1 VVRLIVNPNASRVT
15 PELVAAVERELGAAG
30 VVETVLTRGRGHAT
44 ELAAEAEP
52 GEALYVLSGD
62 GGFNEVVNGVPEGVP
77 VGFLPG
83 GGTSVLPRAL
93 GLPRDAVAAARAL
106 ADGEVVRTIALG
118 RVEASLDGE
127 PAVDRRFT
135 FSAGVGLDAELV
147 RAVDRLGRRSGGQRP
162 GDVAFARE
170 LGRLLLAR
178 RARFGPALTVLGRGR
193 AAFALVA
200 NCDPYSYAGRIP
212 LHAAPEA
219 TFEGGLDLVAPVEL
233 RAARLPAAAA
243 ALVRPRPGR
252 PRWLLRVHDAD
263 ELRIECDVPLP
274 LQLDGEDLGDVTAAT
289 FRAERAA
296 LDVLVGR

>member
-15 PELVAAVERELGAAG
+15 PELVAAVERELGGAG
-30 VVETVLTRGRGHAT
+30 AVETVLTRGRGHAT

-52 GEALYVLSGD
+52 GAALYVLSGD

-106 ADGEVVRTIALG
+106 AGGEVVRTIALG
-118 RVEASLDGE
+118 RVEASLDGD
-127 PAVDRRFT
+127 PVVDRRFT

-147 RAVDRLGRRSGGQRP
+147 RAVDRLGRRSGGRRP

-178 RARFGPALTVLGRGR
+178 RARFGPALTVVGRGR

-243 ALVRPRPGR
+243 ALVRPRPRR

-263 ELRIECDVPLP
+263 ELRIECDAPLP
-274 LQLDGEDLGDVTAAT
+274 LQVDGEDLGDVTAAT

>member
-1 VVRLIVNPNASRVT
+1 VTRLIVNPNASRVT
-15 PELVAAVERELGAAG
+15 PELVAAVERELGA
-30 VVETVLTRGRGHAT
+30 VETLLTRGPGHAS
-44 ELAAEAEP
+44 ELAAEVEP
-52 GEALYVLSGD
+52 GDTLFVLSGD
-62 GGFNEVVNGVPEGVP
+62 GGFNEAVNGVQPGVLL
-77 VGFLPG
+77 GFLPG

-93 GLPRDAVAAARAL
+93 GLPRDAVAAAHAL
-106 ADGEVVRTIALG
+106 ADGGAVRTIGLG
-118 RVEASLDGE
+118 RASASLDGE
-127 PAVDRRFT
+127 TVVDRRFT
-135 FSAGVGLDAELV
+135 FSAGIGLDAELV
-147 RAVDRLGRRSGGQRP
+147 RAVDRLGRRGGGRRP
-162 GDVAFARE
+162 GDVVFARE
-170 LGRLLLAR
+170 LVRLLLAH
-178 RARFGPALTVLGRGR
+178 RARFGPALTVVGRGR

-243 ALVRPRPGR
+243 ALVRPRRGR
-252 PRWLLRVHDAD
+252 PRWILRVHDAD
-263 ELRIECDVPLP
+263 ELRIECDAPLP

>member
-1 VVRLIVNPNASRVT
+1 VT
-15 PELVAAVERELGAAG
+15 PELVAAVERELGA
-30 VVETVLTRGRGHAT
+30 VETLLTRGPGHAS
-44 ELAAEAEP
+44 ELAAEVEP
-52 GEALYVLSGD
+52 GDTLFVLSGD
-62 GGFNEVVNGVPEGVP
+62 GGFNEAVNGVQPGVRL
-77 VGFLPG
+77 GFLPG

-93 GLPRDAVAAARAL
+93 GLPRDAVAAAQAL
-106 ADGEVVRTIALG
+106 ADGAAVRTIGLG
-118 RVEASLDGE
+118 RVDASLDGE
-127 PAVDRRFT
+127 TVVDRRFT
-135 FSAGVGLDAELV
+135 FSAGIGLDAELV
-147 RAVDRLGRRSGGQRP
+147 RAVDRLGRRGGGRRP
-162 GDVAFARE
+162 GDVVFARE
-170 LGRLLLAR
+170 LVRLLLAH
-178 RARFGPALTVLGRGR
+178 RARFGPALTVVGRGR

-252 PRWLLRVHDAD
+252 PRWILRVHDAD
-263 ELRIECDVPLP
+263 ELRIECDAPLP